1 MHGVDLTPDGAIV
14 ALCSRGRVGPSM
26 GILDLPLP
34 SPAPEGR
41 TGSRRTATGQ
51 VETGHLS
58 LHAELVRMKGL
69 NVAEAVPGTHLGA
82 PEPSLADLIER
93 SAELKEKLV
102 AFAQSARFDWWLTPL
117 LLEAAGPARQL
128 DEGEAVRITDHFILR
143 YRLPDGTTVVDRFV
157 AGRKDLTAAEREMLL
172 GWRDPVEGIFEIQR
186 KDGDAIVLLD
196 LVSDLEYRTYSNAGR
211 AAFRGVSKGGFL
223 HTCLVPVQSTGG
235 AWLVSGAM
243 SYYPRSSAPDIAQ
256 AALELATSRPEL
268 VFRNPQKI
276 EQGWQRMR
284 EDRAAFVEF
293 CGGDELVLPPAEAED
308 LLNAYY
314 RHRQQAAVA
323 AQPSGARRRRHPG
336 PDLPFFALP
345 SELADSDT
353 VGVIYD
359 QVDGLN
365 FYADYGMLRDLF
377 ADPAVAGRREHQD
390 LLRTYLREESIAPLP
405 IRRLAA
411 AHPETAD
418 EVFRKLLRKPGFT
431 WSDHGE
437 ALLRRR
443 KPWYYESEPRPGVSV
458 IGDRL
463 STLVA
468 GRR

>member
-1 MHGVDLTPDGAIV
+1 M
-14 ALCSRGRVGPSM
+14 
-26 GILDLPLP
+26 
-34 SPAPEGR
+34 
-41 TGSRRTATGQ
+41 
-51 VETGHLS
+51 
-58 LHAELVRMKGL
+58 
-69 NVAEAVPGTHLGA
+69 AEAAQGA
-82 PEPSLADLIER
+82 HQGAHEPSLADLIER
-93 SAELKEKLV
+93 SAELKGRLV
-102 AFAQSARFDWWLTPL
+102 TFAQSARFDRWLTHL
-117 LLEAAGPARQL
+117 LLEAAGPERQL
-128 DEGEAVRITDHFILR
+128 DEGEAIRITDHFVLR
-143 YRLPDGTTVVDRFV
+143 FRLPDGSTVVDRFI
-157 AGRKDLTAAEREMLL
+157 AGRKDLSATDREMLL
-172 GWRDPVEGIFEIQR
+172 GWRDPVEGVFEVRR
-186 KDGDAIVLLD
+186 KDGDAVILLN
-196 LVSDLEYRTYSNAGR
+196 LVDDLEYRTYSNVGR

-223 HTCLVPVQSTGG
+223 HTCLVPVHSAGG

-243 SYYPRSSAPDIAQ
+243 TSYPRSSATEIAQ
-256 AALELATSRPEL
+256 AALKLATHDPEL
-268 VFRNPQKI
+268 VFRNPEKV
-276 EQGWQRMR
+276 EQGRQRMR
-284 EDRAAFVEF
+284 EDRAAFIEF

-323 AQPSGARRRRHPG
+323 AQPSRARRKRLPG
-336 PDLPFFALP
+336 LDLPFFELP

-377 ADPAVAGRREHQD
+377 AEPALTGRRQHQD
-390 LLRTYLREESIAPLP
+390 LLRTYLREESITPLP

-418 EVFRKLLRKPGFT
+418 AVFRKLLRKPGFT
-431 WSDHGE
+431 WSEHGD

-443 KPWYYESEPRPGVSV
+443 KPWYYEAAPRPGVSV

-463 STLVA
+463 RELLDA

>member
-1 MHGVDLTPDGAIV
+1 MADVVQGADG
-14 ALCSRGRVGPSM
+14 
-26 GILDLPLP
+26 
-34 SPAPEGR
+34 
-41 TGSRRTATGQ
+41 
-51 VETGHLS
+51 
-58 LHAELVRMKGL
+58 
-69 NVAEAVPGTHLGA
+69 
-82 PEPSLADLIER
+82 PSLAGLMER
-93 SAELKEKLV
+93 SAELKGELV
-102 AFAQSARFDWWLTPL
+102 TFAQSARFDRWLTPL
-117 LLEAAGPARQL
+117 LLEAEGPARQL
-128 DEGEAVRITDHFILR
+128 DEGDAIRITDHFILR
-143 YRLPDGTTVVDRFV
+143 YRLPDGSTVVDRFV
-157 AGRKDLTAAEREMLL
+157 AGRKDLSAADREMLI
-172 GWRDPVEGIFEIQR
+172 GWRDPVEGIFEIRR
-186 KDGDAIVLLD
+186 KDGDAVVLLN
-196 LVSDLEYRTYSNAGR
+196 LVDDLEYRTYANVGR
-211 AAFRGVSKGGFL
+211 SAFRRVSKGGFL
-223 HTCLVPVQSTGG
+223 HACLVPLHSADG

-243 SYYPRSSAPDIAQ
+243 SYYPRSGATDIAQ
-256 AALELATSRPEL
+256 AALELATDRPEL
-268 VFRNPQKI
+268 VFRNPRKI

-314 RHRQQAAVA
+314 RHRQEAAVG
-323 AQPSGARRRRHPG
+323 AQPGRARRRRLPG
-336 PDLPFFALP
+336 LDLPFFEL
-345 SELADSDT
+345 SSGLADSDT

-377 ADPAVAGRREHQD
+377 ANPARTGRRRYQD
-390 LLRTYLREESIAPLP
+390 LLRTYLHEESIAPLP

-418 EVFRKLLRKPGFT
+418 EVFRKLLRKPGFV
-431 WSDHGE
+431 WSEHGE

-463 STLVA
+463 SRLAA